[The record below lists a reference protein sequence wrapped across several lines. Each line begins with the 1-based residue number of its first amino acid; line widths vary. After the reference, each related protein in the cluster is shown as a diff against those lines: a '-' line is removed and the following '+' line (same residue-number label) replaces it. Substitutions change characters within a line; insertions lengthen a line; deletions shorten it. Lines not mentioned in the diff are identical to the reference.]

1 MDPSALTMSPLHDRI
16 AMALSSSRAHPSSF
30 PALSSPPVFRRPV
43 MRRPRYGATA
53 VIAVVLFLALDT
65 RFADTGSA
73 SANAANAVKS
83 VHSIA
88 ASIAE
93 ASQRFDIPASWLQAV
108 IGVESGGDTHAV
120 SPKGAM
126 GLMQIMPETWS
137 SLQLRYGL
145 GADPFDAHDNILA
158 GAAYLR
164 ELHDRYGAPGFLA
177 AYDAGPARYEA
188 YLATGQPLPNETIA
202 YVARL
207 GPLVAGGAVASSVVL
222 AAAMPSWLQAPVFVV
237 HSDSALMASRSA
249 SELHGRRSS
258 IVVRLAD
265 LTGLVPQ
272 SNGLFAASSQ
282 QGGTR

>member
-1 MDPSALTMSPLHDRI
+1 VDPSALTMSPLHDRI
-16 AMALSSSRAHPSSF
+16 AMALSSSRAQPSSF
-30 PALSSPPVFRRPV
+30 PALSSPPVVRRPV

-53 VIAVVLFLALDT
+53 VIAVVLFLALG
-65 RFADTGSA
+65 RGFADAGSA
-73 SANAANAVKS
+73 SADAANGVKS

-108 IGVESGGDTHAV
+108 IGVESGGDTHAI

-126 GLMQIMPETWS
+126 GLMQIMPETWA
-137 SLQLRYGL
+137 SLRLRYGL

-158 GAAYLR
+158 GAAYLH

-188 YLATGQPLPNETIA
+188 YLAAGQPLPNETLA

-207 GPLVAGGAVASSVVL
+207 APVVTGGAVASGVVL
-222 AAAMPSWLQAPVFVV
+222 ASATPPWLQAPLFVV
-237 HSDSALMASRSA
+237 HSDSALMPSRPTSKP
-249 SELHGRRSS
+249 HDRQSS

>member
-1 MDPSALTMSPLHDRI
+1 MSPIHDRT
-16 AMALSSSRAHPSSF
+16 AMALPSSRAQPSSF
-30 PALSSPPVFRRPV
+30 PALCCPRVFRQSVICRLQC
-43 MRRPRYGATA
+43 GAIA
-53 VIAVVLFLALDT
+53 VIAVVLLLTLGT
-65 RFADTGSA
+65 RFTDAGPA
-73 SANAANAVKS
+73 SANAADAVKLVDS
-83 VHSIA
+83 VA

-93 ASQRFDIPASWLQAV
+93 ASQRFDIPASWLRAV
-108 IGVESGGDTHAV
+108 IRAESAGDLDAI

-126 GLMQIMPETWS
+126 GLMQIMPETWAS
-137 SLQLRYGL
+137 MRLRYGL

-158 GAAYLR
+158 GAAYLH

-188 YLATGQPLPNETIA
+188 YLAAGQPLPNETLA

-207 GPLVAGGAVASSVVL
+207 APVVTGGAVVSSVVL
-222 AAAMPSWLQAPVFVV
+222 ASATPPWLQAPLFVV
-237 HSDSALMASRSA
+237 HSDSALMPSRPTSNP
-249 SELHGRRSS
+249 HDRQSS